1 MSYILVIIN
10 AIVVVLMAVYINV
23 NERRF
28 QEMSTNHDRTGQ
40 YIENMVRNLT
50 VDISDDIR
58 RISDEQIAEKV
69 QNIENV
75 VRILT
80 VGISDD
86 IRRISNE
93 QIAEKG
99 KKKNG
104 FLVRLKGPLENQP
117 KGSVVIYDDV
127 ITNNGNGYSPSTGIF
142 TASDEGLYSFS
153 WTTTTQVNKHFFTY
167 LAVNGNMIAR
177 NHAQSV
183 TINSSASQTVVVHL
197 KTHDKVKVKVQDDYV
212 GLYIFPEGTQNI
224 GFLVSLES
232 HTENRPKGSIV
243 IYDKVITND
252 DNGYNP
258 STGIFTASAE
268 GLYSFSWTTTTKA
281 NKYFFIYLTV
291 NGHMIAR
298 NHAGHG
304 NVDLSASQAVV
315 VHLKKNDKV
324 SIKVQDNSVGQYIYG
339 KGWSTF
345 SGFMI

>member
-10 AIVVVLMAVYINV
+10 AIVVALMAVYINV

-28 QEMSTNHDRTGQ
+28 HEMSTSHDRTGQYIENMVRNLTVDISDDIRRISDEQIAEKGQ

-104 FLVRLKGPLENQP
+104 FLVRLKGSLENQP
-117 KGSVVIYDDV
+117 KGSDVIYDDV
-127 ITNNGNGYSPSTGIF
+127 ITNDGVGYNPSTGIF

-153 WTTTTQVNKHFFTY
+153 WTTTTQGHKNFFTY

-177 NHAQSV
+177 NHAQSD
-183 TINSSASQTVVVHL
+183 TLNSSASQTVVVHL
-197 KTHDKVKVKVQDDYV
+197 KTHDKVNIKVHDDYV
-212 GLYIFPEGTQNI
+212 GL
-224 GFLVSLES
+224 
-232 HTENRPKGSIV
+232 
-243 IYDKVITND
+243 
-252 DNGYNP
+252 
-258 STGIFTASAE
+258 
-268 GLYSFSWTTTTKA
+268 
-281 NKYFFIYLTV
+281 FI
-291 NGHMIAR
+291 
-298 NHAGHG
+298 
-304 NVDLSASQAVV
+304 LSE
-315 VHLKKNDKV
+315 
-324 SIKVQDNSVGQYIYG
+324 
-339 KGWSTF
+339 GWSTF